1 MITKLAGTFALALAL
16 TPAAAAAASAQP
28 GAAVAKPDWIISQSA
43 IPLLEGAGLKQGQ
56 VQVLFGNSRT
66 YLVRPA
72 TGTAP
77 VSGAVRTTSFTDYNA
92 LAKAITTHSLPAGT
106 KAVLYDDEAWSFTP
120 KAQQKQPAEYE
131 KLGAQLAHAHH
142 LLFIAAPA
150 VDLVKVLDPTVTSDY
165 YTAYLTLGLAASA
178 ARYSDAV
185 DIQAQGSITNL
196 TKYQQFVQAAA
207 AQARKANRHVSVIA
221 GLSTNPSGQH
231 VTAGEFSA
239 AFYAVRPYVNG
250 YWVNIPAGG
259 AYCPKCGT
267 PKPGVAVPLLRSLAG

>member
-1 MITKLAGTFALALAL
+1 MFLG
-16 TPAAAAAASAQP
+16 
-28 GAAVAKPDWIISQSA
+28 D
-43 IPLLEGAGLKQGQ
+43 PLLEGTGLTRNQ

-120 KAQQKQPAEYE
+120 SAQQHNPAKYE
-131 KLGAQLAHAHH
+131 ALGAKLAHAHH

-150 VDLVKVLDPTVTSDY
+150 VDLVKVLDPTVQTDY
-165 YTAYLTLGLAASA
+165 YAAYLKLGLAAGA
-178 ARYSDAV
+178 ARYSDLV
-185 DIQAQGSITNL
+185 DIQAQGSITI
-196 TKYQQFVQAAA
+196 TMKYPQFVQAAA
-207 AQARKANRHVSVIA
+207 AQARRANRHVSVIA
-221 GLSTNPSGQH
+221 GLSTNPSGAH
-231 VTAGEFSA
+231 VTPGEFKA
-239 AFYAVRPYVNG
+239 AFVAVRPYVNG
-250 YWVNIPAGG
+250 YWVNIPSGG

-267 PKPGVAVPLLRSLAG
+267 PKPRVAVPLLRSLAG